1 MKFLMTIWMIRF
13 LFSMLANEARKEII
27 ETKKDAGAK
36 HPAEF
41 ELRW

>member
-1 MKFLMTIWMIRF
+1 MTIWIIRF
-13 LFSMLANEARKEII
+13 LFSILGNPGREKII
-27 ETKKDAGAK
+27 EVKKDKGAK